1 MSHQFCLNP
10 KSIPFFFLY
19 MRSYQKETA
28 PNKTVLSM
36 VNIMSSKMKER
47 ISKEIDNGN
56 QYPRDYAVSL
66 HKSCEFP
73 WIEGIMQLTYV

>member
-10 KSIPFFFLY
+10 KSILFFFLY
-19 MRSYQKETA
+19 MKSYQKETA

-36 VNIMSSKMKER
+36 VNIISSQMKER

-56 QYPRDYAVSL
+56 QYPWDYAVSL
-66 HKSCEFP
+66 HKICECP
-73 WIEGIMQLTYV
+73 WIEGII